1 VDRDGGLMAM
11 EAARWW
17 IMTVVTPMG
26 RTSDF
31 DREAAV
37 ALLGEIDGGSMILM

>member
-11 EAARWW
+11 KAARWW
-17 IMTVVTPMG
+17 IMTMATSMG
-26 RTSDF
+26 KTNNF

-37 ALLGEIDGGSMILM
+37 ALLGEIGGGSTALT